1 MTPSHDLP
9 AMTLRSGRLGRFRHL
24 AASLVIAMAAAGV
37 AGCAGSPATNYYT
50 LSGIAP
56 NTVAPSSRTAPAI
69 VALGPVTMPDYLDRP
84 QIVTRD
90 GAYTLKVAAY
100 DQWLGPLYDMVPRVL
115 VDDLG
120 ARLPGDR
127 VVAFPQI
134 TGASFDYR
142 ASVDINRFDVD
153 GTGAATLVARWQL
166 YDPSRARALV
176 VADETIQRHADGK
189 DYEAYVAALSATL
202 AELSDRMASALV
214 AERSSTPR
222 PIAER

>member
-1 MTPSHDLP
+1 
-9 AMTLRSGRLGRFRHL
+9 
-24 AASLVIAMAAAGV
+24 
-37 AGCAGSPATNYYT
+37 
-50 LSGIAP
+50 
-56 NTVAPSSRTAPAI
+56 
-69 VALGPVTMPDYLDRP
+69 MPDYLDRP

-120 ARLPGDR
+120 ARLPSDR
-127 VVAFPQI
+127 VVAFPQV

-153 GTGAATLVARWQL
+153 GTGTATLVARWQL
-166 YDPSRARALV
+166 YDQTRSRALV
-176 VADETIQRHADGK
+176 VADETIQSHAAAK

-202 AELSDRMASALV
+202 AELSDRIATAL
-214 AERSSTPR
+214 ATERSSTPR
-222 PIAER
+222 PIAAR